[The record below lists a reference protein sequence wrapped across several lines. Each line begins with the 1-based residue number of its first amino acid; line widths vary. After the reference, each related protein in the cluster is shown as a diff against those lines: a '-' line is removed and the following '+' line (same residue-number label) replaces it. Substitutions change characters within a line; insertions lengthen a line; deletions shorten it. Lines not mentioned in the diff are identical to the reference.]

1 VYLEV
6 WQRWKTICNG
16 LLGFPMKLRRA
27 PAEYHVSEQS
37 EMDGPVNLVSL
48 RIVNLTQELVILGY
62 YPGRYLTSQA
72 VATWQA
78 MNERGRCCHLLI
90 TDDIGDVGARN
101 TLLQFLDGVEI
112 FIRAAQGGAA

>member
-1 VYLEV
+1 
-6 WQRWKTICNG
+6 
-16 LLGFPMKLRRA
+16 
-27 PAEYHVSEQS
+27 
-37 EMDGPVNLVSL
+37 
-48 RIVNLTQELVILGY
+48 
-62 YPGRYLTSQA
+62 
-72 VATWQA
+72 